1 MDTLSQ
7 LIALLAPHGAVDQ
20 HCRFAGHWEADHPQ
34 TPAGVMP
41 WHAILAGEALLETK
55 GQTIRV
61 KAGDVLLLPHGSP
74 HLLSSLARQG
84 ALATKTRRHNGTLTE
99 VMTEGEGGELELLCG
114 EFHFGVN
121 GALLFD
127 GAGGVVR
134 VETAA
139 RDDCHSLR
147 ALLAMLGE
155 ESLSG
160 KPGAAAIVRELTA
173 TFLTLLLRAL
183 LHENAPGMLALLAD
197 KRLAPAVA
205 AVFSEPAAPWTLEG
219 LAERCFLSRATF
231 ARHFASRY
239 AVTPQVWLTQVRMAL
254 AARLLANGD
263 MAVGRVAEAC
273 GYQTQ
278 AAFTRAFKSCYGVT
292 PGQFRLRDEA
302 A

>member
-7 LIALLAPHGAVDQ
+7 LIALLAPHGSVDL
-20 HCRFAGHWEADHPQ
+20 HCRFAGRWQADHPQ
-34 TPAGVMP
+34 MPAGVMP
-41 WHAILAGEALLETK
+41 WHAILEGEALLSVGGT
-55 GQTIRV
+55 TRRV
-61 KAGDVLLLPHGSP
+61 KAGDVLLLPQGAP
-74 HLLSSLARQG
+74 HLLSSVAQSG
-84 ALATKTRRHNGTLTE
+84 PAAVKSRRHNGTLTE
-99 VMTEGEGGELELLCG
+99 VVAQGEGGELVVLCG

-127 GAGGVVR
+127 GANGVVQ

-139 RDDCHSLR
+139 RDDCRSLR
-147 ALLAMLGE
+147 ALLAMLAE

-160 KPGAAAIVRELTA
+160 KPGGSVIVRELTA

-183 LHENAPGMLALLAD
+183 LNENAPGMLALLAD

-205 AVFSEPAAPWTLEG
+205 AVFADPAAPWTLET
-219 LAERCFLSRATF
+219 LAQRCFLSRATF

-239 AVTPQVWLTQVRMAL
+239 AVTPLGWLTQVRMAL
-254 AARLLANGD
+254 AARLLATGE

-278 AAFTRAFKSCYGVT
+278 AAFTRAFKICHGVT
-292 PGQFRLRDEA
+292 PGQFRQRDEA

>member
-7 LIALLAPHGAVDQ
+7 LIALLAPQGSVDL
-20 HCRFAGHWEADHPQ
+20 HCRFAGRWEADHPQ

-41 WHAILAGEALLETK
+41 WHAILSGEARLETG
-55 GQTIRV
+55 GQATLV
-61 KAGDVLLLPHGSP
+61 KAGDILLLPYGAP
-74 HLLSSLARQG
+74 HLLSSLEQAGQPV
-84 ALATKTRRHNGTLTE
+84 AKTRRHNGTLTE
-99 VMTEGEGGELELLCG
+99 VVTQGKGGELTLLCG

-127 GAGGVVR
+127 GASGVVK

-139 RDDCHSLR
+139 RDDCRSLR

-160 KPGAAAIVRELTA
+160 KPGASAIVRELTA

-183 LHENAPGMLALLAD
+183 MHDSAPGMLALLAD

-205 AVFSEPAAPWTLEG
+205 AVFSDPAAPWTLEL

-239 AVTPQVWLTQVRMAL
+239 AVKPQAWLTQVRMAL
-254 AARLLANGD
+254 AARLLAGGE

-278 AAFTRAFKSCYGVT
+278 AAFTRAFKNCHGVT
-292 PGQFRLRDEA
+292 PGQFRQRDEA